1 MKRIKNWFKLR
12 RLNRVNKWISKN
24 YGYCDKY
31 IVQWYK
37 TLRRSEEF
45 VLSTHMVHVKKGKRR
60 YKLLILETTQGKIK
74 ITINRHVDF
83 NKPLTISG

>member
-12 RLNRVNKWISKN
+12 KLNRVNKWISKN
-24 YGYCDKY
+24 YGYCGNY

-45 VLSTHMVHVKKGKRR
+45 VLSTHIVNVKKGKRR

-83 NKPLTISG
+83 KKPLTISG